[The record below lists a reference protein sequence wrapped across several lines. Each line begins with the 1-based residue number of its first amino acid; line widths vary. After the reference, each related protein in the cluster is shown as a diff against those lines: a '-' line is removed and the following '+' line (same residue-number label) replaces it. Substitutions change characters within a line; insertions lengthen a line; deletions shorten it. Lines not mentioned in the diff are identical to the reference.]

1 MTDPDPRLP
10 TGVAPRHY
18 AIELEPDLE
27 AATFAGSV
35 AIDIVLTEP
44 AGSIMLNAAELSV
57 ARARLCT
64 PQDEAEE
71 LDFALDAES
80 ERLTLSR
87 RHGTGEFASGPARLD
102 ISFTGV
108 LNDQLHGFYT
118 RQGRC
123 STSGCDLCGKSTAAR
138 QWAHDR
144 S

>member
-80 ERLTLSR
+80 S
-87 RHGTGEFASGPARLD
+87 A
-102 ISFTGV
+102 
-108 LNDQLHGFYT
+108 
-118 RQGRC
+118 
-123 STSGCDLCGKSTAAR
+123 
-138 QWAHDR
+138 
-144 S
+144 